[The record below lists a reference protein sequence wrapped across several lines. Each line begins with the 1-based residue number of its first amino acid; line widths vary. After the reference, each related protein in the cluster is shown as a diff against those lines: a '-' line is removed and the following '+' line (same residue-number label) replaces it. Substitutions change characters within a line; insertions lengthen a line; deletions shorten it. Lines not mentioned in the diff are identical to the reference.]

1 MQNQSAKMDT
11 LVETKLMLE
20 TDLQCYHC
28 GEPCTDHEHVV
39 GDKHFCCQGCQMVY
53 ELLSENNLESFY
65 AQRERSSARQDA
77 SQTDRYAALEQIEI
91 AEQLLDFRE
100 GALCKITL
108 HLPQIH
114 CTACI
119 WLLEKLYK
127 IHPGIHNSQVNFLR
141 KEAYITFDIEQISL
155 RKLAELLASIGYA
168 PDFNLSDLGRKD
180 KPKRDWKLL
189 YQLGVAGFAFGN
201 SMLLSFPEYLGLDHL
216 SESYFRSVFG
226 YINLILAL
234 PVVLYSAQDYLK
246 AARANLQS
254 RTLTIDIPIT
264 LGILTLFF
272 RSAWEIVSQTGAG
285 YLDSLTGLVFFLL
298 IGKWFQQKTYHQL
311 SFERDYQ
318 AYFPIAVRLPGGD
331 TKSVKELTVGDHIL
345 IRNGELLPADGLLI
359 RGTANMDYS
368 FVSGEAIPVSKR
380 PGDQLYAGGR
390 QNGEQLEIQI
400 NRPIAQS
407 YLTRL
412 WDQDAFRKDK
422 EKQHVL
428 TTNKM
433 GKYFTLTIL
442 TIAFLSLFYWLRI
455 DTGMAINVF
464 TAVLIIACPCA
475 IALSVPF
482 TLGNA
487 LRILGR
493 SGMYLKNT
501 NVIERLREISCI
513 VFDKTGTL
521 TESRENLGVDYE
533 GTPLSATQKD
543 QLAALCQ
550 QSGHPMSKA
559 IAAWAG
565 SASPAMRIEDFEEIT
580 GKGIVGRIKQHQ
592 FQLGSADFL
601 DVGPLLARQA
611 QVFLRIDGQYFG
623 AFTVH
628 NRYRSSLPQLI
639 EQLGPQYELHLLSG
653 DNDRESQYLSAYFP
667 AQHLHFQQSP
677 NDKLEFIRSLQ
688 NQGHKVMMIGDGLND
703 AGALQQSEVGLV
715 IAENTNNFTPASDAI
730 LDAARFAD
738 IPGFLEYS
746 RGSNRLVIY
755 AYMLAVIYNI
765 IGLSFAVQGLLSPV
779 IAAILMPLSSITIVA
794 FGVLSSRI
802 LAQRKKVMIS
812 QS

>member
-1 MQNQSAKMDT
+1 MDT

-28 GEPCTDHEHVV
+28 GEPCTDHDHVV
-39 GDKHFCCQGCQMVY
+39 GDKYFCCQGCQMVY

-65 AQRERSSARQDA
+65 AQRERTSAKQDSWKA
-77 SQTDRYAALEQIEI
+77 DRYAALEQIEI

-108 HLPQIH
+108 NLPQIH

-127 IHPGIHNSQVNFLR
+127 LHPGIHSSQVNFLR

-168 PDFNLSDLGRKD
+168 PDFNLSDLGKQD

-226 YINLILAL
+226 YINLGLAL
-234 PVVLYSAQDYLK
+234 PVVLYSAQDYWK
-246 AARANLQS
+246 AAKANIQS
-254 RTLTIDIPIT
+254 GTLTIDIPIT
-264 LGILTLFF
+264 LGIFTLFF
-272 RSAWEIVSQTGAG
+272 RSAWEIFTQTGAG

-318 AYFPIAVRLPGGD
+318 AYFPIAVQLLGGG
-331 TKSVKELTVGDHIL
+331 TKSVKELAVGDHIL
-345 IRNGELLPADGLLI
+345 ISNGELLPADGRLI

-368 FVSGEAIPVSKR
+368 FVSGEAVPVRKAI
-380 PGDQLYAGGR
+380 GDQLYAGGR
-390 QNGEQLEIQI
+390 QSGAQIQVQI

-412 WDQDAFRKDK
+412 WDQDTFRKDK

-433 GKYFTLTIL
+433 GKYFTLSIL
-442 TIAFLSLFYWLRI
+442 SIAFISLIYWLPI
-455 DTGMAINVF
+455 DTGTAINVF

-493 SGMYLKNT
+493 TGMYLKNT
-501 NVIERLREISCI
+501 NVIERLKEISCI

-521 TESRENLGVDYE
+521 TESQQNLGVDYRGE
-533 GTPLSATQKD
+533 PLNDEQKQ
-543 QLAALCQ
+543 QLVALCQ
-550 QSGHPMSKA
+550 QSTHPLSKA

-565 SASPAMRIEDFEEIT
+565 SPDPQIQVQNFEEVT
-580 GKGIVGRIKQHQ
+580 GKGISGSIKQHQ

-601 DVGPLLARQA
+601 AVEPLLAHQG
-611 QVFLRIDGQYFG
+611 QVFLRLDGSYQG

-628 NRYRSSLPQLI
+628 NRYRSSFPELI
-639 EQLGPQYELHLLSG
+639 DRLSASYELHLLSG
-653 DNDRESQYLSAYFP
+653 DNDRESRFLSTYFP
-667 AQHLHFQQSP
+667 KDHLHFQRSP
-677 NDKLEFIRSLQ
+677 GDKLQFIQSLQ
-688 NQGHKVMMIGDGLND
+688 KAGHKVMMIGDGLND

-738 IPGFLEYS
+738 IPLLLRYS
-746 RGSNRLVIY
+746 LGSNRLVIY
-755 AYMLAVIYNI
+755 AYVLAIIYNI

-779 IAAILMPLSSITIVA
+779 IAAILMPMSSITIVA
-794 FGVLSSRI
+794 FGVLSSRL
-802 LAQRKKVMIS
+802 LAAKMGLKNEKNAQFDTK
-812 QS
+812 

>member
-1 MQNQSAKMDT
+1 
-11 LVETKLMLE
+11 MLE

-28 GEPCTDHEHVV
+28 GEPCTDHDHTVE
-39 GDKHFCCQGCQMVY
+39 DKHFCCQGCQMVY

-65 AQRERSSARQDA
+65 AQRERSSARQEGWTA
-77 SQTDRYAALEQIEI
+77 DRYAALEQMEI

-100 GALCKITL
+100 GSLCKITL
-108 HLPQIH
+108 NLPQIH

-127 IHPGIHNSQVNFLR
+127 LHPGIHNSQVNFLR
-141 KEAYITFDIEQISL
+141 KEAYITFDIELISL

-168 PDFNLSDLGRKD
+168 PDFNLSDLGRRDQPKKD
-180 KPKRDWKLL
+180 WTLI

-216 SESYFRSVFG
+216 SESYFRSSFG
-226 YINLILAL
+226 YINLGLAL
-234 PVVLYSAQDYLK
+234 PVVLYSARDYLR
-246 AARANLQS
+246 AARANLRS
-254 RTLTIDIPIT
+254 GTLTIDIPIT
-264 LGILTLFF
+264 LGILTLFI
-272 RSAWEIVSQTGAG
+272 RSAWEIFQQSGAG

-318 AYFPIAVRLPGGD
+318 AYFPIAVRLLQGG
-331 TKSVKELTVGDHIL
+331 TKAVKELEVGDHIL
-345 IRNGELLPADGLLI
+345 ISNGELLPADGRLI
-359 RGTANMDYS
+359 RGSANMDYS
-368 FVSGEAIPVSKR
+368 FVSGEAIPVRKQI
-380 PGDQLYAGGR
+380 GDQLYAGGR
-390 QNGEQLEIQI
+390 QTGEQIEIQI

-412 WDQDAFRKDK
+412 WDQETFRKDK

-433 GKYFTLTIL
+433 GRYFTLTIL
-442 TIAFLSLFYWLRI
+442 SIALLSLLYWLPQ
-455 DTGMAINVF
+455 DAGMAINVF

-482 TLGNA
+482 TLGSA
-487 LRILGR
+487 LRILGS
-493 SGMYLKNT
+493 SGLFLKNT
-501 NVIERLREISCI
+501 NVIERLQEISCI

-521 TESRENLGVDYE
+521 TESQQNLGVEYR
-533 GTPLSATQKD
+533 GAPLDASQRK
-543 QLAALCQ
+543 QLALLCQ
-550 QSGHPMSKA
+550 QSTHPLSRA

-565 SASPAMRIEDFEEIT
+565 PVRETAPIENFEEIT
-580 GKGIVGRIKQHQ
+580 GKGISGCIKQHQ

-601 DVGPLLARQA
+601 AVEPLLARTG
-611 QVFLRIDGQYFG
+611 QVFLRIDKAYVG
-623 AFTVH
+623 AFTIH
-628 NRYRSSLPQLI
+628 NLYRASFPDLI
-639 EQLGPQYELHLLSG
+639 DRLASRYELHLLSG
-653 DNDRESQYLSAYFP
+653 DNDRESRFLSTYFP
-667 AQHLHFQQSP
+667 KDHLHFKQSP
-677 NDKLEFIRSLQ
+677 EDKLAFIQSLQ
-688 NQGHKVMMIGDGLND
+688 QQGKKVMMIGDGLND

-730 LDAARFAD
+730 LDAERFAD
-738 IPGFLEYS
+738 IPDFLEYS

-755 AYMLAVIYNI
+755 AYVLAIIYNI

-779 IAAILMPLSSITIVA
+779 IAAILMPMSSITIVT
-794 FGVLSSRI
+794 FGVVSSRL
-802 LAQRKKVMIS
+802 LAQRRGLKIKT
-812 QS
+812 QT